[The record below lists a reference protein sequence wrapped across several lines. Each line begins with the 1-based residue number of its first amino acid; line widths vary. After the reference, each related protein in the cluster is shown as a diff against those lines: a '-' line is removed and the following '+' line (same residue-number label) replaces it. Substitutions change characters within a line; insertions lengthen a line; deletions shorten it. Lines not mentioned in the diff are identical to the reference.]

1 MLSANAAPTTAPA
14 AALIVRVAPANRE
27 ELLSLR
33 AAPPPVTCSRTKGTY
48 RYQKS
53 LTMHIPSFLS
63 TLVYAR
69 HA

>member
-33 AAPPPVTCSRTKGTY
+33 AAPPPCHLQPY
-48 RYQKS
+48 QRY
-53 LTMHIPSFLS
+53 L
-63 TLVYAR
+63 
-69 HA
+69 

>member
-14 AALIVRVAPANRE
+14 AALIVRVAPVNRE

-33 AAPPPVTCSRTKGTY
+33 AAPPVTCSRTEGTY

-69 HA
+69 HV